1 MTTDNP
7 YQTPQT
13 NSTATHSQNNEFSHL
28 DFAKI
33 KKLYHRSSNVGA
45 ITALLAIGSV
55 ALTALAITSVDYDA
69 IGKVIFIALAVFYAV
84 AVVGLYKRTS
94 WGRILGIITSI
105 LSLINIPIG
114 TIIGIAGLF
123 AFFKSPELFG
133 QNRLTHKDLKKEFK
147 LRKNNKNG

>member
-1 MTTDNP
+1 MNENP

-13 NSTATHSQNNEFSHL
+13 SSSITHSGDSELSHL

-45 ITALLAIGSV
+45 ITALLILGCIVLLGLGTKSDISGIEKIIYISIG
-55 ALTALAITSVDYDA
+55 L
-69 IGKVIFIALAVFYAV
+69 FYAV
-84 AVVGLYKRTS
+84 AVLGLYKRTS

-105 LSLINIPIG
+105 LSLISIPIG
-114 TIIGIAGLF
+114 TIVGIAGLF

-133 QNRLTHKDLKKEFK
+133 VNRLTHKNLKREFK
-147 LRKNNKNG
+147 LRKAAMKNG